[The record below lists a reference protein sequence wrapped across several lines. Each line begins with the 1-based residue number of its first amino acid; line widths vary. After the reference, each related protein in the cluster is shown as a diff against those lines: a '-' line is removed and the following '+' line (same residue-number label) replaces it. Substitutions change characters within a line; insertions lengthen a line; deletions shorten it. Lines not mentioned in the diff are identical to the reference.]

1 MNLISAKTWP
11 GESERSG
18 GAIINPENVLNLHGI
33 ARVSFEMKE
42 VYLVT
47 KNTKIKFT
55 VTNLIPLTSKIN
67 VGLCVYEQ
75 HVESFKGA
83 FVTCVGLFQQP
94 LKVNANDVLVN
105 LEHESLKGNLKNFAF
120 LKKTSQS
127 STEKQSIPSLAV
139 DGRIGDQ
146 TLSIDAVNLN
156 TVTETE
162 LEFQPW
168 WQVDFGGVVLIRN
181 LVIFKRVDE
190 YSLSDFKVTIYD
202 SQDNVVLEPFFSGK
216 SGDAKKIEIILP
228 EKVEGRKLRITLTE
242 KSEKSRLCLAEVQV
256 FGFKYD
262 FDLPIGEI
270 FDFSE
275 KVKVNR
281 IGFLQDN
288 GNPEM
293 AYVRIDEITIYEPAI
308 IVEAEV
314 RDFNCLKLKIHIG
327 KKILIFLHISF
338 HEKAI

>member
-18 GAIINPENVLNLHGI
+18 GAIINPEDVLNLHGT

-42 VYLVT
+42 TYLVT

-67 VGLCVYEQ
+67 VGICVYEQ
-75 HVESFKGA
+75 HDVSFKEA
-83 FVTCVGLFQQP
+83 YVTCVGLFQQP
-94 LKVNANDVLVN
+94 LEVNANDVVVN
-105 LEHESLKGNLKNFAF
+105 LEHESLKGNLQNFA
-120 LKKTSQS
+120 LGKKTSQS
-127 STEKQSIPSLAV
+127 STRKQSISDLAV

-162 LEFQPW
+162 LESQPW
-168 WQVDFGGVVLIRN
+168 WQVDFGGVVSIRN
-181 LVIFKRVDE
+181 LVIFKRMDG
-190 YSLSDFKVTIYD
+190 YSLTDFKVTIYD
-202 SQDNVVLEPFFSGK
+202 SQDNVVQEQLMSDK

-228 EKVEGRKLRITLTE
+228 EKVEGQKLRITQITLNG
-242 KSEKSRLCLAEVQV
+242 KSRLSLAEVQV

-327 KKILIFLHISF
+327 K
-338 HEKAI
+338 

>member
-1 MNLISAKTWP
+1 MNLISANTWP

-94 LKVNANDVLVN
+94 LQVNANDVLVN
-105 LEHESLKGNLKNFAF
+105 FKHESLKGNLQNFA
-120 LKKTSQS
+120 LGKKTSQS
-127 STEKQSIPSLAV
+127 STEKQSISDLAV

-162 LEFQPW
+162 LESQPW
-168 WQVDFGGVVLIRN
+168 WQVDFGGVVSIRN
-181 LVIFKRVDE
+181 LVIFKRMDG
-190 YSLSDFKVTIYD
+190 YSLTDFKVTIYD
-202 SQDNVVLEPFFSGK
+202 SQDNVVQEQLMSGK

-228 EKVEGRKLRITLTE
+228 EKVEGQKLRITLT
-242 KSEKSRLCLAEVQV
+242 EKSRLCLAEVQV

-270 FDFSE
+270 FEFSE
-275 KVKVNR
+275 KMKVNR

-288 GNPEM
+288 ENPEM

-314 RDFNCLKLKIHIG
+314 RDFNC
-327 KKILIFLHISF
+327 
-338 HEKAI
+338 